1 MSIFT
6 RIKEVV
12 GYNEPL
18 DEVEYDYVDEHDGY
32 EHEPE
37 EPRSRRYRSSLRAT
51 QTIAPTTL
59 TSESPT
65 LSNVISMPGLAPSAS
80 EVMVMEPRS
89 FEEMPQAIQ
98 ALREK
103 KTVVLNLNMMDADEA
118 QRAVDFVAGGTF
130 AIDGHQERV
139 GESIFLFT
147 PGCVHVTTHAGGE
160 VIDQTPRQPV
170 RPAAPAPAWSGEP
183 TVRMAAQ

>member
-1 MSIFT
+1 
-6 RIKEVV
+6 
-12 GYNEPL
+12 
-18 DEVEYDYVDEHDGY
+18 
-32 EHEPE
+32 
-37 EPRSRRYRSSLRAT
+37 
-51 QTIAPTTL
+51 
-59 TSESPT
+59 
-65 LSNVISMPGLAPSAS
+65 
-80 EVMVMEPRS
+80 
-89 FEEMPQAIQ
+89 MPQAIQ

-183 TVRMAAQ
+183 TMRMAAQ

>member
-1 MSIFT
+1 MSILK
-6 RIKEVV
+6 RIKDVV
-12 GYNEPL
+12 GINEAL
-18 DEVEYDYVDEHDGY
+18 DEMEFDYIDEHDGY
-32 EHEPE
+32 DAEPE
-37 EPRSRRYRSSLRAT
+37 EPRSRRYRSSLRTSQALT
-51 QTIAPTTL
+51 PTTMS
-59 TSESPT
+59 SESPT

-98 ALREK
+98 ALRDK

-160 VIDQTPRQPV
+160 VVDQTPRQAV
-170 RPAAPAPAWSGEP
+170 RPAAPAPAWNGEP
-183 TVRMAAQ
+183 MMRMAAQ